1 MRGVSLM
8 NTSELLSKLAKV
20 KKTGK
25 KQWQACCPAHNDH
38 NPSLSISEKDGKI
51 LLHCFTGCNSD
62 DICNA
67 LQIKQSDLFLDTVST
82 YKSKEKGQFIR
93 AHSNIDEGGNIIA
106 RKDIYRYPDGRKSA
120 IWYRHENGTYKKG
133 LNGIEP
139 PLYDIQDVVK
149 ELDTVYVVEGE
160 KDAETIKKMG
170 YTATTLPKGKWI
182 KDYEKYLQ
190 NKNIVVIRDI
200 DEAGEKKANEVINGV
215 LPIAKTVKKIN
226 PATMCEGLPSN
237 GDISDVVAKIGI
249 EQAKQALIK
258 ALSDTSIITQKV
270 TNVNA
275 EQKTSRGKTERFTPE
290 ILTEYFSE
298 NNISIRKNEITKA
311 IDIQGFE
318 NENRED
324 LPTNIVPLIYFSLSG
339 EYKACTKDNIA
350 DAINL
355 IASNN
360 TYNPVL
366 EYLKGFE
373 WDKKDHLQELYSVM
387 KLPEDDNLSR
397 ILIKKWLCQ
406 CIALLHNDAGKPFG
420 GEGVLTLQG
429 NQAVGKTSL
438 FRKLSLADDN
448 HPEFFK
454 EGVCVD
460 FRDKDTYI
468 RALSCWIAELGEI
481 ESTFKSDVERL
492 KAFITQSVDEYRRP
506 YGRGDERR
514 LRRTSL
520 CGSCN
525 STEYLIDETGN
536 RRFWTVPLPEKM
548 DYNEIQKLDVIQI
561 WKQIQEIVSEDI
573 GCFRLNSEELQAL
586 ALRNSAHEKKLKG
599 QQEIEDILSKTSNE
613 KYTVTLEYMTVTDF
627 KTLYSDEL
635 RTYSAAQVGKVLDK
649 LGYKTEQKRLNG
661 SMYPSKVKLL
671 PRIRYSYTN

>member
-1 MRGVSLM
+1 MNIDEILSRLKGVK
-8 NTSELLSKLAKV
+8 NY
-20 KKTGK
+20 GK
-25 KQWQACCPAHNDH
+25 YYMACCPAHKDK
-38 NPSLSISEKDGKI
+38 NPSLSISEKNGNVI
-51 LLHCFTGCNSD
+51 LHCFAGCSD
-62 DICNA
+62 ESICEA
-67 LQIKQSDLFLDTVST
+67 LGVSKEDLKPKKQST
-82 YKSKEKGQFIR
+82 YNTEKKYMR
-93 AHSNIDEGGNIIA
+93 KRSHVYIDETGKPIA
-106 RKDIYRYPDGRKSA
+106 VKFVYTKADGSKWCEWNRV
-120 IWYRHENGTYKKG
+120 ENNGTLKKG
-133 LNGIEP
+133 LSDLNI
-139 PLYDIQDVVK
+139 PLYNLSTVK
-149 ELDTVYVVEGE
+149 EEANTIYIVEGE
-160 KDAETIKKMG
+160 KDADTVTSMG
-170 YTATTLPKGKWI
+170 FVATTFPHHAWKDEYVNYLKGKNIIVI
-182 KDYEKYLQ
+182 K
-190 NKNIVVIRDI
+190 DI
-200 DEAGEKKANEVINGV
+200 DEAGERYANQAINAV
-215 LPIAKTVKKIN
+215 LPMAKTVKKID
-226 PATMCEGLPSN
+226 PATMCEGLPDN
-237 GDISDVVAKIGI
+237 GDISDVAKILGA
-249 EQAKQALIK
+249 EKAKQALEN
-258 ALSDTSIITQKV
+258 AVSTASIITQKIK
-270 TNVNA
+270 NVNSNEA
-275 EQKTSRGKTERFTPE
+275 KSKQGKSERFTPE
-290 ILTEYFSE
+290 ILTAYFEE

-318 NENRED
+318 SENRED

-366 EYLKGFE
+366 EYLNGFE

-406 CIALLHNDAGKPFG
+406 CISLLNNDAEKPFG

-429 NQAVGKTSL
+429 NQATGKTSL

-548 DYNEIQKLDVIQI
+548 DYNEIQKLDVVQI
-561 WKQIQEIVSEDI
+561 WKQIQELVSEDI
-573 GCFRLNSEELQAL
+573 SCFRLNSEELQAL
-586 ALRNSAHEKKLKG
+586 ALRNSTHEKKLKG
-599 QQEIEDILSKTSNE
+599 QQEIEDILSWQSGNGWV
-613 KYTVTLEYMTVTDF
+613 VTLEYMTVTDF

-635 RTYSAAQVGKVLDK
+635 RQYSAAQIGKVLDK

-671 PRIRYSYTN
+671 PRRKHLY